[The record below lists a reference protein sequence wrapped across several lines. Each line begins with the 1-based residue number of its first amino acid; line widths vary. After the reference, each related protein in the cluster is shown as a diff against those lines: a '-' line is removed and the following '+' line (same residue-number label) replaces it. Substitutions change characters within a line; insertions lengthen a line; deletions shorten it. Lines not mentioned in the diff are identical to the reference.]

1 MAGHYILANL
11 SRHGLRHYLRF
22 HFRWALSPVDACLT
36 RRPAPKGSDARC
48 AFPIMATTV
57 RPTSVALRSTRPL
70 SLLRQPISMLSDLP
84 HYFECTHGPRIAKIP
99 QSVPPLATRIG
110 GSAGAATQRHCAED
124 YGYEQSSL
132 CAPNLGHDR
141 QSARSRQWQRMPSPA
156 RIHAARR

>member
-22 HFRWALSPVDACLT
+22 HFRRALSPADACLT

-48 AFPIMATTV
+48 AFPIIATTV

-84 HYFECTHGPRIAKIP
+84 HYFECTHGSRIAKKFLSP
-99 QSVPPLATRIG
+99 SLPCNTHRWF
-110 GSAGAATQRHCAED
+110 SRRRHPASLRRGLWIRAKFFMRPKSWPRSPVCA
-124 YGYEQSSL
+124 
-132 CAPNLGHDR
+132 
-141 QSARSRQWQRMPSPA
+141 
-156 RIHAARR
+156 